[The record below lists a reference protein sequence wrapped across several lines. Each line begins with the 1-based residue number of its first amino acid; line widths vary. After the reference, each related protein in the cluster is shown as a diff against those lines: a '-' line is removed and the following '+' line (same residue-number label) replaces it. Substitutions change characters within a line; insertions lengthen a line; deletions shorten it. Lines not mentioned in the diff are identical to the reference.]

1 MFSSEDTSAAPAV
14 CDGSVITHNIS
25 LLLFS
30 NTDSAGLKQEVEITC
45 EIHSVI
51 MKRPCNKSSYQHSG
65 SL

>member
-14 CDGSVITHNIS
+14 SDGSVITHNIS
-25 LLLFS
+25 LSLFS

-45 EIHSVI
+45 EIHNVI